1 MIKRSDFTINTT
13 RRKKLQEIYD
23 IISNAKECLE
33 TPYNEEET
41 YKDSIPENLQ
51 NSERYEKAE
60 YAINNIDYAISS
72 LDDALDNIEEIIP
85 Q

>member
-1 MIKRSDFTINTT
+1 MIKRSNFTLNNT

-23 IISNAKECLE
+23 IISDAKEQLE
-33 TPYNEEET
+33 ILYDEEET

-72 LDDALDNIEEIIP
+72 LDDALDNIEETI
-85 Q
+85 QQ